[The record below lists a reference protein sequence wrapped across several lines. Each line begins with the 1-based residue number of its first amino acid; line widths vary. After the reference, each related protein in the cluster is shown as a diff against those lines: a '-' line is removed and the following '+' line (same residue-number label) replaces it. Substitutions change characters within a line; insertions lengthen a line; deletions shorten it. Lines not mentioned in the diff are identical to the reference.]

1 MFIPNQK
8 KSSRS
13 SWNASEQRRNFS
25 TLLEQKEKKKK
36 GWRRK
41 RWNGDDLVARAAIQA
56 FVFVIVG
63 MTICQPYLEKS
74 NDSCSPERAPEKP
87 YFTWYQWREKKAH
100 LRGDVLMVH
109 IKTDVAAAGL
119 VNQDHRPSCLTST
132 WCADSLSNASLLTLT
147 SVCVCVCGFGSHSFS
162 LNY

>member
-1 MFIPNQK
+1 
-8 KSSRS
+8 
-13 SWNASEQRRNFS
+13 
-25 TLLEQKEKKKK
+25 
-36 GWRRK
+36 
-41 RWNGDDLVARAAIQA
+41 
-56 FVFVIVG
+56 

-109 IKTDVAAAGL
+109 IKSDVAAAGL

-147 SVCVCVCGFGSHSFS
+147 SVCVWVWKPQLQFKLLTYSWHLTGSFGIPPPPQPQAEKPHWSIVSDFSFQHSECRLSDVNDFS
-162 LNY
+162 RSQPTAGT